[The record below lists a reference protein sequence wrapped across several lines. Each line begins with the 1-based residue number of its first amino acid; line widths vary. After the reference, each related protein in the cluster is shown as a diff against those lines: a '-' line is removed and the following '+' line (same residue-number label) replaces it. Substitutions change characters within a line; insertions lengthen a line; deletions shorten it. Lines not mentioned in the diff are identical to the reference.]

1 VGLCYRWGRTDA
13 MLAAMEVGHL
23 VRHGYADLEFPMS
36 GEAYIIMSSSEE
48 EGRYWYIDLT
58 LILVAW

>member
-1 VGLCYRWGRTDA
+1 